1 MVRRAEDA
9 LFSIV
14 AGLSSPSQNME
25 LTLRTSVS
33 FWSGTHISFHLV
45 YMNQCLGQA
54 RRMPNLVTGR
64 SYRAEVHWKA
74 ADLSTVPVNP
84 FFLRPNCHLQHKSIV
99 PLPLYF
105 VFIIFDSFTFCL
117 PFFLAYYFPF
127 LIQHIYVCGK
137 ERISLYGWTD
147 SPWAVLQHS
156 IQIMLEQISE
166 QGHLKCYKD
175 QEGLW

>member
-1 MVRRAEDA
+1 MPSKKKYLNHSSIMVRRAEDA

-105 VFIIFDSFTFCL
+105 VHNFWLFHILFAILPCL
-117 PFFLAYYFPF
+117 LF
-127 LIQHIYVCGK
+127 
-137 ERISLYGWTD
+137 
-147 SPWAVLQHS
+147 S
-156 IQIMLEQISE
+156 ILNPTY
-166 QGHLKCYKD
+166 LC
-175 QEGLW
+175 LWKGTH